1 VDDDNTDGVVLQ
13 FGSGF
18 QPYRQYLLEGAAKRR
33 PLWLIDDEPAS
44 WQQPYLAGSS
54 VVVPLEGSGLVLDH
68 DALLAAAEAV
78 ARSHRVRGVFT
89 YDEPS
94 VIITALVADRLGLPG
109 LTAAGAEGC
118 RNKAKSRELLTAAG
132 LPQPRFAVATTAEEA
147 ATAAA
152 DIGYPV
158 VVKPRGMAASI
169 GVALVDGPDGIA
181 DAFERA
187 DDSSRS
193 GPAAYHGGALIEE
206 LIDGPEISIDGAVVD
221 GEYTPF
227 CIAHKQL
234 GPPPYFEEVGH
245 IVDGNDPLLTD
256 PELRELLR
264 SAHAALGATYGIT
277 HTEIRFGARGP
288 TIIEVNGRLGGD
300 LIPYLGKLATGI
312 DPGTVLVDVAEGV
325 QPDLAMDHR
334 SCVGIRFCYPPEDAR
349 IVEITVPEPGAVP
362 GLIEAHPM
370 VPAGATV
377 RLPPR
382 AHIGRHA
389 YVICTADDPATC
401 ADRLTA
407 AAELVELKYEA
418 LNETEYSGRPW

>member
-1 VDDDNTDGVVLQ
+1 MDEDNIDGVVLQ
-13 FGSGF
+13 LGSGF
-18 QPYRQYLLEGAAKRR
+18 QPYRQYLLEGAARRR
-33 PLWLIDDEPAS
+33 PLWLIDDEAVS
-44 WQQPYLAGSS
+44 WQQQYLAGSS

-68 DALLAAAEAV
+68 ATLLATAESV
-78 ARSHRVRGVFT
+78 ARSHRVLGVFT

-94 VIITALVADRLGLPG
+94 VIAAALIADRLGLPG
-109 LTAAGAEGC
+109 LTPAGAENC
-118 RNKAKSRELLTAAG
+118 RNKVKSRQALTAAG
-132 LPQPRFAVATTAEEA
+132 LPQPLFAVANTAEEA
-147 ATAAA
+147 AAAAA

-181 DAFERA
+181 EAFERA
-187 DDSSRS
+187 DSSSRS
-193 GPAAYHGGALIEE
+193 GPAEYHGGALIEE
-206 LIDGPEISIDGAVVD
+206 CIEGPEISVDGAVVA
-221 GEYTPF
+221 GEYQPF
-227 CIAHKQL
+227 CVAHKQL
-234 GPPPYFEEVGH
+234 GPPPYFEEIGH
-245 IVDGNDPLLTD
+245 VVDGNDPLLTD
-256 PELRELLR
+256 PDLRELLR
-264 SAHAALGATYGIT
+264 AAHEALGAPNGIT
-277 HTEIRFGARGP
+277 HTEIRFGPRGP
-288 TIIEVNGRLGGD
+288 TVIEVNGRLGGD

-312 DPGTVLVDVAEGV
+312 DPGSVLVDVAQGIRPELE
-325 QPDLAMDHR
+325 PDHK

-418 LNETEYSGRPW
+418 LNETEFSGRPW

>member
-1 VDDDNTDGVVLQ
+1 MDNTDGVVLQ
-13 FGSGF
+13 LGSGF
-18 QPYRQYLLEGAAKRR
+18 QPYRQYLMEGAAKRR

-44 WQQPYLAGSS
+44 WQVPYLAGSS
-54 VVVPLEGSGLVLDH
+54 VVVPLEGAGLVLDH
-68 DALLAAAEAV
+68 DGLIAAAEAV
-78 ARSHRVRGVFT
+78 AREHRVVGVFT

-94 VIITALVADRLGLPG
+94 VIATALVADRLGLPG

-118 RNKAKSRELLTAAG
+118 RNKVRSRQALTAAG

-169 GVALVDGPDGIA
+169 GVALVDDPAGIA
-181 DAFERA
+181 AAFERA
-187 DDSSRS
+187 DQSSRS
-193 GPAAYHGGALIEE
+193 GPAEYHGGALIEE
-206 LIDGPEISIDGAVVD
+206 LIDGPEISIDGAVVA
-221 GEYTPF
+221 GEYLPI

-234 GPPPYFEEVGH
+234 GTPPYFEEIGH
-245 IVDGNDPLLTD
+245 IVDGNDPLLAD
-256 PELRELLR
+256 AELRELLR
-264 SAHAALGATYGIT
+264 AAHEALGAQYGIT
-277 HTEIRFGARGP
+277 HTEIRFSSRGP
-288 TIIEVNGRLGGD
+288 VVIEVNGRLGGD

-312 DPGTVLVDVAEGV
+312 DPGAVLADVAQGIRPGLES
-325 QPDLAMDHR
+325 DHR
-334 SCVGIRFCYPPEDAR
+334 TCVGIRFCYPPEDCR
-349 IVEITVPEPGAVP
+349 VIEIGVPEPGSVP
-362 GLIEAHPM
+362 GLVEAHPM
-370 VPAGATV
+370 VAAGATV